1 MKSNLLLFLVALVEF
16 VIAHMYDYPM
26 WTQAFIGFIAG
37 FAIPFPNWNFT
48 CKPTERNN
56 K

>member
-37 FAIPFPNWNFT
+37 FSIPFEIWYFT
-48 CKPTERNN
+48 YKPTKRNN
-56 K
+56 E